1 MGRVAI
7 TLKRSLI
14 GSRAD
19 QRQTIRALG
28 LRRVGHSV
36 EHTDSADIRGMIN
49 KVRHLVVLEE
59 KK

>member
-1 MGRVAI
+1 VGRIAI

-36 EHTDSADIRGMIN
+36 EHNDSADLRGMIN
-49 KVRHLVVLEE
+49 KIRHLVVLEE
-59 KK
+59 KN